1 MLIFADETYAL
12 KTMKQTIRL
21 LFLTVLLLT
30 GIQVPI
36 AATTPTPTVDS
47 LYTTLDSLL
56 DHQSVIIA
64 QKQQRIRTY
73 QEGLKQLHL
82 TPEQRFHVNNQ
93 LYDEYLAFNFDS
105 ALYYIRQNVEGP
117 QMLHHPDSI
126 AASMIRMAHILAV
139 SGLFDKASQMLQ
151 RIPLR
156 QLSVDNQVA
165 YYNQC
170 AELSLYRSEMAEHS
184 PFYQDYMDSLLHH
197 RDQILQLA
205 PRGSY
210 DDVFN
215 RATQLGERGKIDEG
229 IRLLE
234 DLLRRYR
241 QGDRHY
247 SIITSTLA
255 YFYAKKKVPEQQE
268 YYYLL
273 SAISDVRG
281 AILENNSLRELA
293 CILMERGDFERAYA
307 YLLAAS
313 KDAQLYGSRLRSMQ
327 TARLSPLITQAYDL
341 QREQAQRRTS
351 ILLTVLSVITLL
363 LLVTIIYTLSLIKK
377 RRIANE
383 RISRMNEEL
392 MRHNQEI
399 QSMNTQM
406 KESNRIKDE
415 YIGRFLELS
424 SNLIERGEERNRQLN
439 RLARDRKLEE
449 LYAQLKSATF
459 TNEGVRLFYQNFDTA
474 FLNIYPDFITEINKL
489 MLPGEQFDMGDR
501 SDRLTTELRVL
512 ALIRLNI
519 TDNQK
524 IADILRSSLSTIYT
538 YRSKLKARA
547 LAKDRFE
554 DDVRMISTY

>member
-56 DHQSVIIA
+56 AHQSVIIA

-234 DLLRRYR
+234 DLLRRYH

-383 RISRMNEEL
+383 RISRMNDEL

-424 SNLIERGEERNRQLN
+424 SNLIERSEERNRQLN

>member
-56 DHQSVIIA
+56 AHQSVIIA

-73 QEGLKQLHL
+73 QEGLQQLHL

-293 CILMERGDFERAYA
+293 CILMERGDFERAYV

-383 RISRMNEEL
+383 RISKMNEEL
-392 MRHNQEI
+392 MQHNQEI
-399 QSMNTQM
+399 QMMNTQM

-501 SDRLTTELRVL
+501 SGKLTTELRVL

>member
-36 AATTPTPTVDS
+36 AATTANPTIDS

-56 DHQSVIIA
+56 DHQSTIIEEK
-64 QKQQRIRTY
+64 KQHIRTY

-126 AASMIRMAHILAV
+126 AVSMIRMAHILAV

-293 CILMERGDFERAYA
+293 CILMERGDFEKAYA

-341 QREQAQRRTS
+341 HREQAQRRTS

-383 RISRMNEEL
+383 RISKMNEEL
-392 MRHNQEI
+392 MQHNQEI

-459 TNEGVRLFYQNFDTA
+459 TNESVRLFYQNFDTA

-501 SDRLTTELRVL
+501 SGKLTTELRVL

>member
-56 DHQSVIIA
+56 AHQSVIIA

-170 AELSLYRSEMAEHS
+170 AELSLYRSEMASHS

-215 RATQLGERGKIDEG
+215 RATQLGERGKINEG

-383 RISRMNEEL
+383 RISKMNEEL
-392 MRHNQEI
+392 MQHNQEI
-399 QSMNTQM
+399 QMMNTQM

-449 LYAQLKSATF
+449 LYAQLNSATF

>member
-36 AATTPTPTVDS
+36 VATTPTPTVDS

-56 DHQSVIIA
+56 DHQSTIIEEK
-64 QKQQRIRTY
+64 KQHIRTY

-383 RISRMNEEL
+383 RISKMNEEL

>member
-126 AASMIRMAHILAV
+126 AASMIRMSHILAV

-383 RISRMNEEL
+383 RISKMNEEL
-392 MRHNQEI
+392 MQHNQEI
-399 QSMNTQM
+399 QMMNTQM

>member
-56 DHQSVIIA
+56 DHQSTIIEEK
-64 QKQQRIRTY
+64 KQHIRTY

-126 AASMIRMAHILAV
+126 AVSMIRMAHILAV

-383 RISRMNEEL
+383 RISKMNEEL
-392 MRHNQEI
+392 MQHNQEI
-399 QSMNTQM
+399 QMMNTQM